1 MKLNELFAGLF
12 EARKNPEMNPKL
24 SAYEVLNKYK
34 DDPNAFI
41 HFTKHMNDFT
51 PSIATMP
58 VKFGVLPKYKYHT
71 PMGLY
76 GYPLKEFWA
85 QTMMGDTKDFTKI
98 RKFATDRPYIIVF
111 TWTGKQKYLPDM
123 SAYSEADW
131 ESDYKKLLQLYPDG
145 KNTIEYALQ
154 TTNIKGPIGKLWNAT
169 RVLTSEGGKSK
180 NAGIEWNHLFRR
192 LGYSGFNDTGKGAYS
207 QFEYPQT
214 VFFSKDAIKIMDI
227 AVNKVYDDS
236 YTKQLVG
243 DRTQQEVAT
252 LNKLH
257 RVLGELLVVDKT
269 LTDLK
274 EPLRIDNNK
283 PPITLTNLIKL
294 SVRTSTNNLT
304 IVTVT
309 NRNKAYQFDGV
320 NQSFKNVIG
329 SLVVDY
335 YIIPVIE
342 YSVKKMLESLSS
354 KETPINFA
362 ISNVADKSR
371 VASFN
376 LDIAGTRGILGFEYD
391 DTNKVIKIE
400 QQGFGNKQIERVSL
414 SKYELS
420 LFGIGNI
427 TFHDIHNLVMPQ
439 IEKKIHSIYDSFSES
454 DTSWVSRVKQALS
467 FAVENINDNG
477 WASEDEEDGEPW
489 EEIKWNYTFD
499 KSKNTLYID
508 KTEPTTDPIGHI
520 TVRGNDL
527 LCYDS
532 TNNLIT
538 SISDYKDLNDDDMM
552 DEISEY
558 VYYI

>member
-1 MKLNELFAGLF
+1 
-12 EARKNPEMNPKL
+12 
-24 SAYEVLNKYK
+24 
-34 DDPNAFI
+34 
-41 HFTKHMNDFT
+41 
-51 PSIATMP
+51 
-58 VKFGVLPKYKYHT
+58 
-71 PMGLY
+71 
-76 GYPLKEFWA
+76 
-85 QTMMGDTKDFTKI
+85 
-98 RKFATDRPYIIVF
+98 
-111 TWTGKQKYLPDM
+111 
-123 SAYSEADW
+123 
-131 ESDYKKLLQLYPDG
+131 
-145 KNTIEYALQ
+145 
-154 TTNIKGPIGKLWNAT
+154 
-169 RVLTSEGGKSK
+169 
-180 NAGIEWNHLFRR
+180 

-376 LDIAGTRGILGFEYD
+376 LDIAGTRGIL
-391 DTNKVIKIE
+391 VLSMMI
-400 QQGFGNKQIERVSL
+400 QIR
-414 SKYELS
+414 
-420 LFGIGNI
+420 
-427 TFHDIHNLVMPQ
+427 
-439 IEKKIHSIYDSFSES
+439 
-454 DTSWVSRVKQALS
+454 
-467 FAVENINDNG
+467 
-477 WASEDEEDGEPW
+477 
-489 EEIKWNYTFD
+489 
-499 KSKNTLYID
+499 
-508 KTEPTTDPIGHI
+508 
-520 TVRGNDL
+520 
-527 LCYDS
+527 
-532 TNNLIT
+532 
-538 SISDYKDLNDDDMM
+538 
-552 DEISEY
+552 
-558 VYYI
+558 